1 MLNSNDVSEYL
12 KIAADGLQVIHP
24 CLNVTVMKVGL
35 GLFVVLFSLMVIFY
49 FLLLQQSLKAIHTEM
64 VIS

>member
-35 GLFVVLFSLMVIFY
+35 GLFVVLFCIP
-49 FLLLQQSLKAIHTEM
+49 
-64 VIS
+64 